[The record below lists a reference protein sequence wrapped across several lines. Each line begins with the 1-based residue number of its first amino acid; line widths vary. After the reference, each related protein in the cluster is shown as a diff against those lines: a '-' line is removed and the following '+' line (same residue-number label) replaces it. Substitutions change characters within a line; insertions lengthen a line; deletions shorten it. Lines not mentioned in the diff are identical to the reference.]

1 MKKMITAIL
10 CGILLFAAS
19 CFAADTPKEDLLY
32 PIKIDGKW
40 RYFDLTGKMVIAPNS
55 QFDEAMMGPF
65 EEGFGMVVINEK
77 YGFIDKT
84 GKIIIAPQFDWAAG
98 FSGGVSRVQ
107 IGEKWSYIN
116 KTGKILIEPREHDDL
131 CDFSEGMFCA
141 KIDGKWGFYDD
152 NGTLVIKSE
161 FDYAGAFSEGLARVA
176 IRPRKEG
183 KYGWGYIDKSGKFII
198 EPKFR
203 LASDFSDGLAQVNFS
218 WRAYSSRAYLESEQY
233 DGYIDRAG
241 KIVIVTK
248 PRFDDT
254 RNFSYGLA
262 AVKIGEKYGLIDK
275 TGKML
280 TESKFDEISGISR
293 KAVVVK
299 IGEKYGLI
307 DHSGKAITE
316 TEFERID
323 VFSSE
328 GLFVFEVGKKW
339 GILDSDGKQIFAPQS
354 DEIDRDYYHEIAIL
368 KIDGKNCFIDK
379 NGNLLYTFDLAK
391 LQIDGAKT
399 PNALYILGFQYEQ
412 KNDAEAAKAAYDAL
426 LSRFPDSDVAVKA
439 TERLLALSGNSNPS
453 SSSQPEPAPT
463 ERPTLNEDE
472 NPLANCPFSIT
483 TIEER
488 RDRLITA
495 SNRLLK
501 APFNAMAQMQARK
514 PVGEAQISVKEVIN
528 TYGCQ
533 KAETLYFQKA
543 LSLGDSA
550 ISHSDYMLEEIRK
563 SLEDINE
570 SFRKSLENL

>member
-10 CGILLFAAS
+10 CGILWFAAS
-19 CFAADTPKEDLLY
+19 CFAADTPEEDLLY
-32 PIKIDGKW
+32 PVEIDGKW
-40 RYFDLTGKMVIAPNS
+40 GYFDLTGKMVIAPN
-55 QFDEAMMGPF
+55 FDEVNGPF
-65 EEGFGMVVINEK
+65 VEGFGMVVINKK

-116 KTGKILIEPREHDDL
+116 KTGKMLIEPREHDDL
-131 CDFSEGMFCA
+131 CDFSDGMFCA

-152 NGTLVIKSE
+152 NGTLAIKPE

-176 IRPRKEG
+176 IEPRKEG
-183 KYGWGYIDKSGKFII
+183 NYGWGYIDKSGKFII

-262 AVKIGEKYGLIDK
+262 AVKIGEKYALIDK

-307 DHSGKAITE
+307 DHTGKTITAP
-316 TEFERID
+316 EFDHID

-328 GLFVFEVGKKW
+328 GLFVFKVGEKW
-339 GILDSDGKQIFAPQS
+339 GVLDSDGKQIFEPQS
-354 DEIDRDYYHEIAIL
+354 DEIDRDYHHEIAMIE
-368 KIDGKNCFIDK
+368 IDGKSCFIDK
-379 NGNLLYTFDLAK
+379 NGNLLYTFDLEK
-391 LQIDGAKT
+391 LRIDGAKT

-412 KNDAEAAKAAYDAL
+412 KNDVEAAKAAYDAL
-426 LSRFPDSDVAVKA
+426 LSRYPDSDMAVKA
-439 TERLLALSGNSNPS
+439 TDRLLALSGNSNPS
-453 SSSQPEPAPT
+453 SPSQPEPAPT
-463 ERPTLNEDE
+463 ERPT
-472 NPLANCPFSIT
+472 PTPNCPYSAAEI
-483 TIEER
+483 
-488 RDRLITA
+488 DRMMKGV
-495 SNRLLK
+495 LK
-501 APFNAMAQMQARK
+501 YLPQVGGCLQAD
-514 PVGEAQISVKEVIN
+514 
-528 TYGCQ
+528 GCQ
-533 KAETLYFQKA
+533 KARFELKNKVVATL
-543 LSLGDSA
+543 
-550 ISHSDYMLEEIRK
+550 
-563 SLEDINE
+563 
-570 SFRKSLENL
+570 